1 MRFLDHFPLVTG
13 HPELFAGLLAAGVFV
28 LAGVRALLHRTRI
41 GNRLDSAFT
50 LLSVGLVAGAISML
64 GGGGAE
70 GVLFLDAYALF
81 IAAVAIGLVRI
92 GLVLFVDFYL
102 RERKGAAVSTIFR
115 DVATLITYFLII
127 LSVLRYT
134 LDINVT
140 SLVATSAVL
149 TAIIG
154 LALQDVLG
162 SLISGLVLELEA
174 PFSRG
179 DWIHVGNFE
188 GTVLEVGWRTTKI
201 RTRVNEVV
209 TLPNT
214 YLSRE
219 PVVNYSRPDPYYA
232 DSLRFEAAY
241 EASPHSVK
249 QAVSTVLAAEPAVQR
264 RPVPEVRTAQYD
276 ESGIQYE
283 VRYWVTDFAE
293 LERIRD
299 RIMTNVWYALRR
311 AGVRIP
317 FPARDLFVY
326 SRAPASVLDGDDV
339 VTTLRRVPLLA
350 PLSEQNLTQLA
361 TRARWLAFGLG
372 EAVVREGEPGASCYV
387 IERGALAVVIGRQNG
402 SAGRVIAKLGPGDF
416 FGEMS
421 LLAGE
426 PRSATVV
433 AQEDVAVLEV
443 GRAAFQQIV
452 AADPQIL
459 EPISQIATH
468 RMEVQRE
475 QRRFEEVIPPFAN
488 DPAAQRLLRRI
499 RAFFRI
505 GE

>member
-1 MRFLDHFPLVTG
+1 MKFLEKLPLLTT
-13 HPELFAGLLAAGVFV
+13 HPELLALLFAAGFVLIAGLRV
-28 LAGVRALLHRTRI
+28 LLHRTRI
-41 GNRLDSAFT
+41 RTRLDSGLT
-50 LLSVGLVAGAISML
+50 LLMIALVAGAIAML
-64 GGGGAE
+64 GGGTG
-70 GVLFLDAYALF
+70 GGILFLDAYAVF
-81 IAAVAIGLVRI
+81 IAATAIGLVRI

-115 DVATLITYFLII
+115 DVATLVTYFLII

-154 LALQDVLG
+154 LALQDLLG
-162 SLISGLVLELEA
+162 SVISGLVLELEA
-174 PFSRG
+174 PFSRD
-179 DWIHVGNFE
+179 DWIHVGTFE
-188 GTVLEVGWRTTKI
+188 GQVLEVGWRTTKI

-214 YLSRE
+214 YLARE
-219 PVVNYSRPDPYYA
+219 PVVNYSRPDPYHG
-232 DSLRFEAAY
+232 DTLRFEAAY

-249 QAVSTVLAAEPAVQR
+249 QAVLGVLLAEASVQR
-264 RPVPEVRTAQYD
+264 HPAPEVRTTQYD
-276 ESGIQYE
+276 DSGIQYE
-283 VRYWVTDFAE
+283 VRYWLTEFGE

-299 RIMTNVWYALRR
+299 RIMTNLWYALRR
-311 AGVRIP
+311 ANVRIP

-326 SRAPASVLDGDDV
+326 SQAPASVLDGGDV
-339 VTTLRRVPLLA
+339 AATLRRVPLFGPLA
-350 PLSEQNLTQLA
+350 DHSLDQLA
-361 TRARWLAFGLG
+361 TQVHRLAFGAG
-372 EAVVREGEPGASCYV
+372 EVVVREGDPGDSFYV
-387 IERGALAVVIGRQNG
+387 IERGAVAVVIGRQNG
-402 SAGRVIAKLGPGDF
+402 SAGRTIAKLGADDF

-433 AQEDVAVLEV
+433 AQSDVTVLEV
-443 GRAAFQQIV
+443 SRAAFQQIV
-452 AADPQIL
+452 LGDPEIL
-459 EPISQIATH
+459 EPISQIASH
-468 RMEVQRE
+468 RLEVQRE
-475 QRRFEEVIPPFAN
+475 QRRFEEAIPPFGS